1 METFVICITDYR
13 DQDLTKWKYNFWY
26 INFTLSVCKKGTRL
40 YQETFTEKDVTLY
53 VPIRKSIRDAIFSYA
68 KKKIRE
74 YFNLQ
79 SDTNINYEFHF

>member
-13 DQDLTKWKYNFWY
+13 DQDLTQWNQNFWY
-26 INFTLSVCKKGTRL
+26 VNFTLSVCKKGTRL

-68 KKKIRE
+68 KEKIRE

-79 SDTNINYEFHF
+79 SDANINYEFYF